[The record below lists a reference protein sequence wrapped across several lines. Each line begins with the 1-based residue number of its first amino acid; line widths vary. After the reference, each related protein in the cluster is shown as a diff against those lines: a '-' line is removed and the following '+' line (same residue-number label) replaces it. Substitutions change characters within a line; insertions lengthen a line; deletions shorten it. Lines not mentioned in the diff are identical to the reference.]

1 MTSTSWRLPVALYLT
16 LALALVLM
24 LLPMPEWAEA
34 WRPHWLA
41 LVLAYWTLALPD
53 RCGLATAWVCGLC
66 LDTLQDRLLGHSA
79 FVLTL
84 LAYLVMREH
93 RRIRMYSMLHQ
104 AILLASAMAVLPLA
118 TGWLQGLTGHAP
130 RVYNTLPSALT
141 TLLLWPL
148 AFIVLR
154 DLRRRASR

>member
-1 MTSTSWRLPVALYLT
+1 MKAASWPLTLTLYAT
-16 LALALVLM
+16 LALALALM
-24 LLPMPEWAEA
+24 LLPMPEWAEP

-41 LVLAYWTLALPD
+41 LALAYWTLALPE
-53 RCGLATAWVCGLC
+53 RCGLATAFVLGLC

-84 LAYLVMREH
+84 LAYLVLREH
-93 RRIRMYSMLHQ
+93 RRLRMYSFMHQ
-104 AILLASAMAVLPLA
+104 ALLLGLALTLIPLA
-118 TGWLQGLTGHAP
+118 TGWIRGLTGHSP
-130 RVYNTLPSALT
+130 YVYNTLPAALT

-154 DLRRRASR
+154 DLRRRARR

>member
-1 MTSTSWRLPVALYLT
+1 VKPATWRLPLTLYTT

-24 LLPMPEWAEA
+24 LLPMPEWAEP

-41 LVLAYWTLALPD
+41 LALSYWALALPE
-53 RCGLATAWVCGLC
+53 RCGLAHAWILGLC

-84 LAYLVMREH
+84 LAWLVLHEH
-93 RRIRMYSMLHQ
+93 RRLRMYSFMHQ
-104 AILLASAMAVLPLA
+104 SLLLGIALAVIPLV
-118 TGWLQGLTGHAP
+118 TGWLRGLTGHP
-130 RVYNTLPSALT
+130 PHVYNTLPAAFS